1 MHLFL
6 DLLLLCN
13 MLYLRLLKESFLFA
27 WQAIVVNKLR
37 TFLSLLGVMV
47 GIFVIT
53 AVFTAVDSMEDN
65 LKDTFS
71 MISDDVLFV
80 QKWPWGPEGEGEYEW
95 WKYFQRQQP
104 TMRDMVDLEE
114 RLTNAEALAFQAGD
128 AATVERGSNT
138 MQDINVAG
146 VSNHYIDCV
155 TLNIDRGRYFTDM
168 EFDGGKPMA
177 IIGADVAQ
185 FLFPGTD
192 PLGKTMKVKGL
203 KVTVIG
209 VFKKEGV
216 SLISDGFDR
225 MVMVPARF
233 AQRLMNFKVVDT
245 SIVVKAKEGTSM
257 SQLKAEVIQHFRSV
271 RKVRPKEDADFSV
284 NQMDTLTGFL
294 DTIFAQVEIG
304 GWFIGIFAILVGC
317 FSIANIMFVSVRE
330 RTRII
335 GIQKALG
342 ARNSFIMGQFLF
354 ESIALCIFGA
364 LMALT
369 LILLLIGLINLIGIG
384 MTFALHIDRFVIAMM
399 IAIFSGLIAGIA
411 PASKAARMDPVEAM
425 RG

>member
-1 MHLFL
+1 
-6 DLLLLCN
+6 
-13 MLYLRLLKESFLFA
+13 
-27 WQAIVVNKLR
+27 
-37 TFLSLLGVMV
+37 
-47 GIFVIT
+47 
-53 AVFTAVDSMEDN
+53 
-65 LKDTFS
+65 
-71 MISDDVLFV
+71 
-80 QKWPWGPEGEGEYEW
+80 
-95 WKYFQRQQP
+95 
-104 TMRDMVDLEE
+104 
-114 RLTNAEALAFQAGD
+114 
-128 AATVERGSNT
+128 
-138 MQDINVAG
+138 
-146 VSNHYIDCV
+146 
-155 TLNIDRGRYFTDM
+155 
-168 EFDGGKPMA
+168 
-177 IIGADVAQ
+177 
-185 FLFPGTD
+185 
-192 PLGKTMKVKGL
+192 
-203 KVTVIG
+203 
-209 VFKKEGV
+209 
-216 SLISDGFDR
+216 
-225 MVMVPARF
+225 
-233 AQRLMNFKVVDT
+233 
-245 SIVVKAKEGTSM
+245 M